1 MEDGDNEDLEQLHLY
16 FPSYDFLYG
25 VLVGDFVC
33 YIEVWFLS

>member
-25 VLVGDFVC
+25 IGRGFCVLYRSLV
-33 YIEVWFLS
+33 LN